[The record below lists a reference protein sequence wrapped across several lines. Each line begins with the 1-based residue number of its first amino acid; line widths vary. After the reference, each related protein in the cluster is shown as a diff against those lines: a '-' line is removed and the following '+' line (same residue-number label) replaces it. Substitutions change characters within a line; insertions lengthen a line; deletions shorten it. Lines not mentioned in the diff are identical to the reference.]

1 MLIIVKRIEALQTN
15 GFTKEK
21 SLVGF
26 LLKTYDVQL
35 YRVSW
40 VPWDLT
46 FQKLSI
52 VLYFYRQ
59 QFVSKNVFYIFYFQ
73 MEMGAAHL

>member
-15 GFTKEK
+15 GFTKEN

-26 LLKTYDVQL
+26 FTYDVQL

-40 VPWDLT
+40 IPWKLSV
-46 FQKLSI
+46 QKLSI

-59 QFVSKNVFYIFYFQ
+59 QFVFKINFS
-73 MEMGAAHL
+73 